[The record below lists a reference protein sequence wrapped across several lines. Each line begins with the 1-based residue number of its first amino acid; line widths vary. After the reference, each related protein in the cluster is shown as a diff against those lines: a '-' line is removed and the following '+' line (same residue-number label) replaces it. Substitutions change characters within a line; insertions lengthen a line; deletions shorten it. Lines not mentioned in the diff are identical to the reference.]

1 MPVAV
6 LVAEAAVAF
15 ASDKLNV
22 VQALS
27 EHVDELVVVCMPLRV
42 ETSLLDEVGKECS
55 QLLFAHIHISPFIL
69 PVVLGAER
77 WEFSNGIKEAVVG
90 IHIVSVREQVIP
102 LCLGKDGLD
111 ADHIVFSLVVR
122 DLSIKWPW
130 SCNSSLNL
138 SIVRVD
144 FSIVHTKF
152 LSAVVPVFASP
163 KPIGLDVS
171 KGNDAEK

>member
-1 MPVAV
+1 M
-6 LVAEAAVAF
+6 
-15 ASDKLNV
+15 SKD
-22 VQALS
+22 
-27 EHVDELVVVCMPLRV
+27 C
-42 ETSLLDEVGKECS
+42 GKF
-55 QLLFAHIHISPFIL
+55 LFAHIYIRPVIFS
-69 PVVLGAER
+69 VVLRTER
-77 WEFSNGIKEAVVG
+77 WEFSYGIEEAVVSV
-90 IHIVSVREQVIP
+90 HLVSVWEQVFP

-144 FSIVHTKF
+144 FSIAHTKF

-171 KGNDAEK
+171 KGNDGEK